1 MNNGLGKI
9 VTGLVAIYALGV
21 ASFDAHS
28 LIKYQSQKVVMDKD
42 RKEIIGE
49 MRSANMTMAFSSS
62 MYDQASKDRL
72 TARAKLRE
80 LEENYASLK
89 EGLDTNLRNSY
100 KSWLAFMK

>member
-1 MNNGLGKI
+1 MTSTMSS
-9 VTGLVAIYALGV
+9 VALGV

-62 MYDQASKDRL
+62 
-72 TARAKLRE
+72 TE
-80 LEENYASLK
+80 LVVCCNAA
-89 EGLDTNLRNSY
+89 D
-100 KSWLAFMK
+100 